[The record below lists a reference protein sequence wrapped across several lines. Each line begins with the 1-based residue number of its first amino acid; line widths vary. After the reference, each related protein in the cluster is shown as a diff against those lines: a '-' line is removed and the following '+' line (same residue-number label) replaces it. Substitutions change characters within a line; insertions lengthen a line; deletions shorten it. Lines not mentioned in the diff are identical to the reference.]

1 MLNYAV
7 LQTVSLARGQKRRWL
22 PKHQHQSDLLPELMQ
37 QLSCYVMTSIAIQLV
52 KPNAGKMF
60 FRCSLFFS
68 LALTGFLLKEKDV
81 TKAPL
86 LTRGAMGQ
94 MVLALPCIYN
104 GELSKL
110 VTLDRKKSWFR
121 HIVQLGKR
129 GKLSKQVEYPIRHL
143 QNGKSLGFS
152 FIVTSNL

>member
-37 QLSCYVMTSIAIQLV
+37 QLSCYVMTSAAIQLI

-81 TKAPL
+81 PKAPL
-86 LTRGAMGQ
+86 LTRGAMVQ
-94 MVLALPCIYN
+94 MVLALPYICN

-110 VTLDRKKSWFR
+110 VTLDRKKVGLDILFNLEKDVVNFPNRQNISSDTFKMES
-121 HIVQLGKR
+121 L
-129 GKLSKQVEYPIRHL
+129 LASLL
-143 QNGKSLGFS
+143 Q
-152 FIVTSNL
+152 